1 MKGLPREPA
10 SGEAPAHAQ
19 KGRRRASHSCWP
31 SQELH
36 ELVLSNISDAVF
48 ITDEAGRFTYICPN
62 VHTIFGRTME
72 ETASL
77 GSIQGLLGDFAF
89 DRDAL
94 EAEGE
99 LQNLERRVRDKA
111 GAPHALLVNVKRVRI
126 EDGTL
131 LFTCRDVTERKKMEE
146 ALGRSERRLRELG
159 RQLVSAQEEERARVS
174 RELHDEAGQSLTA
187 LKIHLE
193 LLHGELPAGAS
204 GLGARLRE
212 AVALVEATV
221 DRVRALAQDL
231 RPPALDTLGLN
242 RTLEGFC
249 RTFSHRTHLPVEYA
263 GVELP
268 SLRDVAQ
275 VCLYRFLQEAL
286 TNAAKHARAS
296 RVRVRLEALAGAVR
310 LAVQDDGV
318 GFDAAR
324 ALGGVEGGGLGLV
337 GMRERL
343 ELLDGRLEICSAP
356 GAGTAIAAVV
366 PTDAPDV
373 PGRGQVSLGSA
384 RGVSSPRGREL

>member
-1 MKGLPREPA
+1 MKGPSREPSA
-10 SGEAPAHAQ
+10 EDAPAPARR
-19 KGRRRASHSCWP
+19 GRRPPQSRRP

-62 VHTIFGRTME
+62 VHTIFGRTVD

-77 GSIQGLLGDFAF
+77 GSIQGLLGDFSF
-89 DRDAL
+89 DREAL

-159 RQLVSAQEEERARVS
+159 RQLVSAQEEERARVY

-193 LLHGELPAGAS
+193 LLNGELPAGAA

-249 RTFSHRTHLPVEYA
+249 RTFGHRTHLPVEYA

-268 SLRDVAQ
+268 HLRDAAQ
-275 VCLYRFLQEAL
+275 ICLYRFLQEAL

-296 RVRVRLEALAGAVR
+296 RVRVRLEALPGAAR
-310 LAVQDDGV
+310 LTVEDDGA

-324 ALGGVEGGGLGLV
+324 ALGGAEAGGLGLV

-343 ELLDGRLEICSAP
+343 ELLEGRLEIRSAP

-366 PTDAPDV
+366 PVDAPGAWGTARHEQV
-373 PGRGQVSLGSA
+373 EKGKESRG
-384 RGVSSPRGREL
+384 

>member
-1 MKGLPREPA
+1 MKRPR
-10 SGEAPAHAQ
+10 GESPPGESAAPAGRA
-19 KGRRRASHSCWP
+19 RRRAPQSRRP

-48 ITDEAGRFTYICPN
+48 ITDEGGRFTYICPN
-62 VHTIFGRTME
+62 VHTIFGRTVVE
-72 ETASL
+72 AASL

-89 DRDAL
+89 DREAL

-111 GAPHALLVNVKRVRI
+111 GAFHALLVNVKRVRI

-146 ALGRSERRLRELG
+146 ALRRSERRLRELG

-193 LLHGELPAGAS
+193 LLHGELPAGATD
-204 GLGARLRE
+204 LGARLRE

-249 RTFSHRTHLPVEYA
+249 RTFAHRTHLPVEYS

-268 SLRDVAQ
+268 SLRDAAQ
-275 VCLYRFLQEAL
+275 ICLYRFLQEAL

-296 RVRVRLEALAGAVR
+296 RVRVRLEAHPGAAR
-310 LAVQDDGV
+310 LAVEDDGA

-324 ALGGVEGGGLGLV
+324 ALGGAEAGGLGLV
-337 GMRERL
+337 GMRERI
-343 ELLDGRLEICSAP
+343 ELLEGRLEIRSAP
-356 GAGTAIAAVV
+356 GAGTVIAAVV
-366 PTDAPDV
+366 PADV
-373 PGRGQVSLGSA
+373 PGASREERGEHAEKGREA
-384 RGVSSPRGREL
+384 RG